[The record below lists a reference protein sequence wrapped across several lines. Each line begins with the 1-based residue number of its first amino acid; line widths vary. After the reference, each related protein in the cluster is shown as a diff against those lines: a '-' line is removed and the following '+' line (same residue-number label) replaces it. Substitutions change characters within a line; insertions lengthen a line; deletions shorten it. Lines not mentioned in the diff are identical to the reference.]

1 MSVAV
6 AVLLG
11 KIASQL
17 LVLPNISLI
26 FLAAVLFCAVQYGVW
41 SAIFSAVLSFLAY
54 NFFFIEPL
62 YTLTIASPH
71 ELLALLIFL
80 LVAIL
85 TGGLAGRVREQ
96 SDAARRRVHQTQT
109 LFDFSR
115 KLSATAKLD
124 DVLWAV
130 ASQLASAIRGETIV
144 VLAEGGEL
152 VIKAAFPPEDTMG
165 PSEWT
170 AARWASERGETAGR
184 MSTTLPNA
192 KYQFRPLRT
201 SRSIAGAIGLKPG
214 GDSLSAEDERI
225 VQALIDQTSVAI
237 ERTLL
242 VDEAAR
248 AQANAESERLRSAL
262 LSSISHDLRTP
273 LSSILGAVT
282 SLRSL
287 GGKMPA
293 EARDDL
299 LATIE
304 EEAGRLSRFVSNLLD
319 MTRVE
324 SGAVDVKRDWIDV
337 ADAVHAAIRRARK
350 VWPNRPIETA
360 IARDLPLVQGESA
373 LFEQVMFNLLDNAN
387 KYSNPGTPT
396 QVKLAAGDEGIV
408 VTVTDEGPGISE
420 SDLPHV
426 FEKFYRARG
435 VDGRSPGT
443 GLGLAICRGIV
454 TAMGGSIS
462 VQSPVRNGRG
472 TSVTIRLPAS
482 HPVLTGD

>member
-1 MSVAV
+1 
-6 AVLLG
+6 
-11 KIASQL
+11 
-17 LVLPNISLI
+17 
-26 FLAAVLFCAVQYGVW
+26 
-41 SAIFSAVLSFLAY
+41 
-54 NFFFIEPL
+54 
-62 YTLTIASPH
+62 
-71 ELLALLIFL
+71 
-80 LVAIL
+80 
-85 TGGLAGRVREQ
+85 
-96 SDAARRRVHQTQT
+96 
-109 LFDFSR
+109 
-115 KLSATAKLD
+115 
-124 DVLWAV
+124 
-130 ASQLASAIRGETIV
+130 
-144 VLAEGGEL
+144 
-152 VIKAAFPPEDTMG
+152 MG